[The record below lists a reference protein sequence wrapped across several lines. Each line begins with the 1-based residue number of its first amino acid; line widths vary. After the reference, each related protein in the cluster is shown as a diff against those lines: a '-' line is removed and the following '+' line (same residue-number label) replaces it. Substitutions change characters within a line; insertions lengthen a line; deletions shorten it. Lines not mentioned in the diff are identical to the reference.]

1 MRQSFPCGHRGRGQ
15 YCHRCHQDQSAI
27 QAREATRDGRQVLAD
42 LLGVAIGQF
51 PERILRRAAA
61 MHRQVLADGLPALRA
76 LGAKKIL
83 SADGILSIPIGRRY
97 RLLFAVEND
106 QPRYLELLTHAEY
119 DARIERL

>member
-1 MRQSFPCGHRGRGQ
+1 MRQSFPCGHRGYGQ
-15 YCHRCHQDQSAI
+15 YCHRCRQDQGAV

-42 LLGVAIGQF
+42 LLGVAVGQF
-51 PERILRRAAA
+51 PERIVRRAAVIV
-61 MHRQVLADGLPALRA
+61 RQVLVGGLPALRA

-97 RLLFAVEND
+97 RLLFAVEQD
-106 QPRYLELLTHAEY
+106 RARYLALLSHSDY